1 MTARHIRWLDSSSI
15 LTYLA
20 LMLGLPLARFP
31 LSVLIRAH
39 AEWLISSIKLF
50 GKERFLALTPP
61 LLKRQVV
68 WDRNVH
74 RLIYFEI
81 RDYVDWF
88 TSTQIFSQHDYDLSR
103 FARAPD
109 FTALY
114 DGILRAGHTPLI
126 LDCGGNIGLAARYF
140 AATWPQAKVLSI
152 EPDPANAKLA
162 IRNTVGSGV
171 QVLNC
176 AIGSS
181 DGRCAVIDPGQ
192 GHHNAYRVVA
202 SDSGDTDV
210 VSLATILDRPDL
222 RDCQPFIVK
231 IDIEGFEADL
241 FARDTAWI
249 DRIPILI
256 IELHDWMLPGT
267 ANSRS
272 FLTAIAG
279 KDRDFLYRGEN
290 IISIANTIPPSLV
303 ITAA

>member
-1 MTARHIRWLDSSSI
+1 
-15 LTYLA
+15 
-20 LMLGLPLARFP
+20 MLKLSFARFP
-31 LSVLIRAH
+31 PSVLVRAH
-39 AEWLISSIKLF
+39 AEWLIAGIKLF

-61 LLKRQVV
+61 LFKRQFV
-68 WDRNVH
+68 WDRKVN
-74 RLIYFEI
+74 RLISFEI

-103 FARAPD
+103 FARTPD

-114 DGILRAGHTPLI
+114 DGILQAGSTPLI

-140 AATWPQAKVLSI
+140 AATWPKAKVLSI

-162 IRNTVGSGV
+162 VRNTTGTCIEVINS
-171 QVLNC
+171 

-181 DGRCAVIDPGQ
+181 DGRCAVVDPGQ

-210 VSLATILDRPDL
+210 VSLATLLDRPDL
-222 RDCQPFIVK
+222 QNCQPFIVK

-241 FARDTAWI
+241 FAGDTRWI
-249 DRIPILI
+249 DRTPILI

-267 ANSRS
+267 ANSRA

-279 KDRDFLYRGEN
+279 KDRDFLHRGEN
-290 IISIANTIPPSLV
+290 IISIANTNPSFPAT
-303 ITAA
+303 IAQ

>member
-1 MTARHIRWLDSSSI
+1 MPT
-15 LTYLA
+15 
-20 LMLGLPLARFP
+20 LPFARFP
-31 LSVLIRAH
+31 PSVLIRAH
-39 AEWLISSIKLF
+39 AEWLVASLKIF

-61 LLKRQVV
+61 LLKRQFV

-74 RLIYFEI
+74 SLISFEI

-88 TSTQIFSQHDYDLSR
+88 TSTQIFTQHDYDLSR
-103 FARAPD
+103 FARTAD

-114 DGILRAGHTPLI
+114 DGILRAGQTPLI

-140 AATWPQAKVLSI
+140 AATWPQAKILSI
-152 EPDPANAKLA
+152 EPDPANARLA
-162 IRNTVGSGV
+162 IRNTDGYDV

-176 AIGSS
+176 AIGRS

-202 SDSGDTDV
+202 TESGDTEV
-210 VSLATILDRPDL
+210 ISLATLLDRPDL
-222 RDCQPFIVK
+222 RHCQPFIVK

-241 FARDTAWI
+241 FAGDTGWI
-249 DRIPILI
+249 DRVPILI

-267 ANSRS
+267 ANSRA

-279 KDRDFLYRGEN
+279 KDRDFLHRGEN
-290 IISIANTIPPSLV
+290 IISIANAIPASPGT
-303 ITAA
+303 TAP